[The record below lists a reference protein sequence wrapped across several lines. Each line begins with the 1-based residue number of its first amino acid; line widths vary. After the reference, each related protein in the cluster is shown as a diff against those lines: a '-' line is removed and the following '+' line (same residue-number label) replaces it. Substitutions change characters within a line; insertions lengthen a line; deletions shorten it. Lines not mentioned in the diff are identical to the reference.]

1 MHIVY
6 SMIESYRFGKIVIN
20 GKSYSSDVIII
31 GENIKADWWRKEGHR
46 LHVEDLKEIIREDID
61 VLVIGT
67 GYFGLMKVPEDVKRF
82 LSEKGIEIIVQK
94 TAEACKT
101 FNKLNSSGKKV
112 AAALHLTC

>member
-1 MHIVY
+1 
-6 SMIESYRFGKIVIN
+6 MIESYKFGKVVIN
-20 GKSYSSDVIII
+20 GKLYSSDVIII
-31 GENIKADWWRKEGHR
+31 GDYVKADWWRKEGHR
-46 LHVEDLKEIIREDID
+46 LHIEDLRDVIDKDIE

-82 LSEKGIEIIVQK
+82 LTEKGIEVIAQK

-101 FNKLNSSGKKV
+101 FNKLKASGKNI